1 MAIDWIFSRSLLVL
15 ALFVGATGSAMLLIV
30 PFASATA
37 QTSPLEPAI
46 VVSQAKAAPM
56 VDGEVRKVDK
66 DAGKITLKHGPI
78 PNLEMPAMT
87 MVFRVKDPTMLDK
100 VKDGDKVRF
109 AADKV
114 GGAYTVTAI
123 ETMK

>member
-1 MAIDWIFSRSLLVL
+1 MKRISMAIGGAVLLL
-15 ALFVGATGSAMLLIV
+15 V

-37 QTSPLEPAI
+37 QTSPQQPAI
-46 VVSQAKAAPM
+46 IVAPANTAPM

-87 MVFRVKDPTMLDK
+87 MVFRVKDRAMLDK
-100 VKDGDKVRF
+100 VKEGDKLRF

-114 GGAYTVTAI
+114 GGVYTVTAI
-123 ETMK
+123 ETLK